1 MAWQTTCTVGQ
12 WPDQIRI
19 SAWFRMASRGA
30 GPAERLAG
38 CRACYGGP
46 RWETP
51 VADSDSRRP
60 TDIRT
65 PDQRLRVFASL
76 TLGELNTERGAARE
90 AIEQLRLA
98 PVMFESGARPHPA
111 QEVYRAY
118 LEQSDV
124 FVGIYWQRYLAGS
137 AQPPPPATASGSR
150 PGRRWPRPKG
160 GSPSESGRHCPP
172 GSSPRR
178 WRRAAPRRQQAA
190 LGRALPALG
199 GAVPAD
205 TWSRAGRADTCQR
218 QPLPAP
224 SLGGW
229 ETFV

>member
-19 SAWFRMASRGA
+19 SAWFRMA

-38 CRACYGGP
+38 CRAFYGGP

-51 VADSDSRRP
+51 MADSDSQRP

-65 PDQRLRVFASL
+65 PDQRLRVFVSS
-76 TLGELNTERGAARE
+76 TLGELTAEREAARE

-111 QEVYRAY
+111 QDVYRAY

-124 FVGIYWQRYLAGS
+124 FVGIYWQRYGWVGPGMTISGLEDEFRLAAGM
-137 AQPPPPATASGSR
+137 
-150 PGRRWPRPKG
+150 PRLLYVK
-160 GSPSESGRHCPP
+160 R
-172 GSSPRR
+172 
-178 WRRAAPRRQQAA
+178 
-190 LGRALPALG
+190 
-199 GAVPAD
+199 
-205 TWSRAGRADTCQR
+205 
-218 QPLPAP
+218 PAP
-224 SLGGW
+224 DMEPGLRRMLDEMQGRGPTWPTRPSRTPRSCTNCCSTTW
-229 ETFV
+229 RPC